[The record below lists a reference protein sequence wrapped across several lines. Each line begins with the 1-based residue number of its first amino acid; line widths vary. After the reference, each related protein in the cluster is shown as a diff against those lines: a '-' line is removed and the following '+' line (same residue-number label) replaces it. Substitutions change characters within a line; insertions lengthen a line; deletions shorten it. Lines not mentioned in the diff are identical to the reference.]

1 MKRKGVQSVFY
12 EAARTIFE
20 RNFRISNTK
29 LESNDDGTY
38 GLESLFV
45 ESKTKSKSFF
55 TKLKS
60 SKTPK
65 VSNASPEGTYGLEN
79 LFRELK
85 PNSKP
90 SSKLDENC
98 GLETLVVE
106 SANPVKTSPF
116 IKRDQKSKTNLFDG
130 TYGLENLYIESGNT
144 TQKATNTSLKI
155 PEKESNGKQKYGLE
169 DLFVGVAEYQKRNEL
184 TLNLSDD
191 LTHL

>member
-12 EAARTIFE
+12 EAARTIFD
-20 RNFRISNTK
+20 RNFRTSNTK

-65 VSNASPEGTYGLEN
+65 ASNASPEGTYGLEN
-79 LFRELK
+79 LFRELEL
-85 PNSKP
+85 NSKP
-90 SSKLDENC
+90 SSKIMLDEYC
-98 GLETLVVE
+98 GLETLFAE

-116 IKRDQKSKTNLFDG
+116 IKRDQKSSLFDG

-169 DLFVGVAEYQKRNEL
+169 DLFVGVAEYQKLNEL
-184 TLNLSDD
+184 SLNLSDD